1 MAPPRIDPADYVTVT
16 VTWLPALTV
25 IEISGE
31 IDMAT
36 RDTMADPLF
45 AQLDNAPPALVLD
58 LTKIEFMGST
68 GLAVLIEAYKRARQG
83 GTRLGIVVPGRSP
96 VRRTLEFSGLLELL
110 PIYRTIARALRG
122 VAVDSPAEADSQSR

>member
-1 MAPPRIDPADYVTVT
+1 MVSPRFNSAEHVTVT
-16 VTWLPALTV
+16 VTWLPAATV
-25 IEISGE
+25 VEISGE

-68 GLAVLIEAYKRARQG
+68 GLAVLIEAHNRARQG

-96 VRRTLEFSGLLELL
+96 VRRTLEYSGLLELL
-110 PIYRTIARALRG
+110 PIYRAIPEALRG
-122 VAVDSPAEADSQSR
+122 VAVHSPAEAESQSR